1 MGGCHVPVLGRSSI
15 HVLAEYALCYGH
27 DCKLSSSSTF
37 PHNPRVLKTFLE
49 AILEDIFEY

>member
-1 MGGCHVPVLGRSSI
+1 MGSSHMPVLGRSSI

-27 DCKLSSSSTF
+27 HCKLSPSSTF
-37 PHNPRVLKTFLE
+37 PHDPTSLKTFLE